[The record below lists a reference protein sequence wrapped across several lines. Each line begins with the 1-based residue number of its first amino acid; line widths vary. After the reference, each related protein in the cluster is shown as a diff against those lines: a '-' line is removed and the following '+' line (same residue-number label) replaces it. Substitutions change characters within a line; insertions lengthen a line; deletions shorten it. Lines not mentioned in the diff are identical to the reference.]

1 MNFDI
6 DSGKLLYALGV
17 VFAAAAFVY
26 FVRDVVF
33 GLSITVKAALLF
45 AAFVAFFVAG
55 VTVQRD
61 VLDVVAFAL
70 SGLSYVV
77 FVGYV
82 ALRYDPGE
90 TGIFLLLALS
100 AALFVAL
107 GYALRERGLG
117 LPVRTAAGV
126 VVALVLVST
135 VLVGVDAVGGG
146 VTYELQTN
154 QSVTVDTPP
163 ARHDAR
169 YVETRER
176 IGTMTVTNEFVFTR
190 AMSLPRLQGCLAG
203 VEDVPRR
210 DVWVSYQGSDYNR
223 DDTIAGGVTRQFSVE
238 ADIPVDV
245 NQTESTTYT
254 IERGSDCTVDRSSPT
269 LVVNVGEEDLR
280 WD

>member
-45 AAFVAFFVAG
+45 AAFVVFFVAG
-55 VTVQRD
+55 ITVQRD
-61 VLDVVAFAL
+61 VLDVVAFAI
-70 SGLSYVV
+70 SGVSYVV

-82 ALRYDPGE
+82 VLRYRPGE
-90 TGIFLLLALS
+90 TGTFLLLALS

-107 GYALRERGLG
+107 GYALRERDVR
-117 LPVRTAAGV
+117 LPVRTAIGV
-126 VVALVLVST
+126 VVALVLLST

-146 VTYELQTN
+146 VTYELETE
-154 QSVTVDTPP
+154 QSVTVDAPTTDPRP
-163 ARHDAR
+163 E
-169 YVETRER
+169 YVERQAR
-176 IGTMTVTNEFVFTR
+176 VGTLTVTNEFVFTR
-190 AMSLPRLQGCLAG
+190 AMSLPRIQGCLVG

-210 DVWVSYQGSDYNR
+210 DVWLSYRDVDYSR
-223 DDTIAGGVTRQFSVE
+223 DDSIGGGVTRQFGVE
-238 ADIPVDV
+238 AGIPIDV
-245 NQTESTTYT
+245 NQTESTMYR
-254 IERGSDCTVDRSSPT
+254 IERGTDCTVDRSSPT
-269 LVVNVGEEDLR
+269 LIVNVGEEELR